1 MPLPAI
7 KGQIRAAALSIPVGL
22 LLLVGGCAAVALGER
37 ALGGTLV
44 ALAVISPVIGCVL
57 MFRAKNA
64 ALAAIR
70 AEQER
75 RRAEVDRTIGFRPD
89 PPDLS

>member
-1 MPLPAI
+1 VPPPAVE
-7 KGQIRAAALSIPVGL
+7 GQIRAAALSIPVGL

-57 MFRAKNA
+57 LYRAKNA
-64 ALAAIR
+64 VLAAIR
-70 AEQER
+70 AEQELR
-75 RRAEVDRTIGFRPD
+75 SAEVDRIIGFRPN